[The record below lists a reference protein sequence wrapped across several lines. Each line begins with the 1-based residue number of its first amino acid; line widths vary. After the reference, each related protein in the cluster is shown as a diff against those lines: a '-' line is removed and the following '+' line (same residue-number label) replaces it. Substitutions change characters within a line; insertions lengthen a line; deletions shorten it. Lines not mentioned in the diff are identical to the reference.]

1 MSSKS
6 LRVGGKS
13 NPPQARRFDAVRQAR
28 ASFFKVAKVDLGS
41 VAAVDPFLPG
51 PAQQGQSLGFLT
63 LPLFHEA
70 KGFPNDLLCGA
81 ITIGRDLVLD
91 EFRQLLRERHVH
103 VRVAT
108 LLWAVVAVMRKYSDF
123 SHCLKSDRR
132 CAFARTSG

>member
-13 NPPQARRFDAVRQAR
+13 NPAQARRFDAVRRAR
-28 ASFFKVAKVDLGS
+28 FFLQGGKVDLGS

-70 KGFPNDLLCGA
+70 KGFPHDL
-81 ITIGRDLVLD
+81 
-91 EFRQLLRERHVH
+91 EEP
-103 VRVAT
+103 
-108 LLWAVVAVMRKYSDF
+108 
-123 SHCLKSDRR
+123 
-132 CAFARTSG
+132 